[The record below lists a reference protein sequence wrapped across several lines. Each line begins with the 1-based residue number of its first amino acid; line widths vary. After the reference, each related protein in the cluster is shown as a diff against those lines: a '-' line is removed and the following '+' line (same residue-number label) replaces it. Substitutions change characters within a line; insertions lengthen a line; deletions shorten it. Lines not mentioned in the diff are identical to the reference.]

1 MYSVKVRETQVIDV
15 WYDVEADSAEE
26 AAEIFYEGEIVDS
39 DYIDTV
45 DYEIL
50 EVEFHNED

>member
-1 MYSVKVRETQVIDV
+1 MYSVKVRETQVTDV

-26 AAEIFYEGEIVDS
+26 AAEIFYEGEAVDS

-45 DYEIL
+45 DYEVL

>member
-1 MYSVKVRETQVIDV
+1 MYSVKVRETQVTDV

-26 AAEIFYEGEIVDS
+26 AAEIFYEGEAVDS

-45 DYEIL
+45 DYEVL
-50 EVEFHNED
+50 EVEFHDED

>member
-1 MYSVKVRETQVIDV
+1 MYSVKVRETQVNDV

-26 AAEIFYEGEIVDS
+26 AAERFYEGEIVDS

-45 DYEIL
+45 DYEVL

>member
-1 MYSVKVRETQVIDV
+1 MYSVKVRETQVNDV

-26 AAEIFYEGEIVDS
+26 AAEIFYEGEAVDS

-45 DYEIL
+45 DYEVL